1 MQLTGFTPHTKQRE
15 ILNTILE
22 SKAKYHVVSVGRQFG
37 KSLMGINLLLYW
49 AINHPKSTILWVS
62 PVYSQTSKVQ
72 KEISSA
78 IGNHPILTR
87 SNLSSNEME
96 FATGSKVIFR
106 SAERYDNIRGFSI
119 DYAIIDE
126 AAFIRKEA
134 WEEAIKPTLL
144 VKGKKALFLSTP
156 KGKNWF
162 HDLFQLGKNPD
173 YPQYQCY
180 KGNSYDTPFI
190 QREEIDEARK
200 TLPEGVFKQEYLAE
214 FLDSGG
220 EVFQNIEMNQFN
232 AWSSGN
238 SPYFAGLDLA
248 KQEDYTV
255 LTILDK
261 EGKIVD
267 YYRNNRVEWSKM
279 VTDILEKLNKWKPSL
294 LVEVNSIGDVI
305 YEQIKKKYQNTHP
318 FVTTGKSKTEI
329 VEGLILDFNEQ
340 TIKIPNETIYP
351 ALNHE
356 MSIFTYD
363 YNVRTRSVKYG
374 HPPGQHDDT
383 VISLALANYWRK
395 KGKSLGTYAVSGMK
409 LR

>member
-1 MQLTGFTPHTKQRE
+1 MQLTGFTPHKKQRE
-15 ILNTILE
+15 ILNMILE
-22 SKAKYHVVSVGRQFG
+22 SKSKYHVVSVGRQFG

-78 IGNHPILTR
+78 LGSHPILTR
-87 SNLSSNEME
+87 NNLSSNEME

-126 AAFIRKEA
+126 AAFIKKEA

-162 HDLFQLGKNPD
+162 HDIFQLGKSPD
-173 YPQYQCY
+173 YPQYQSY
-180 KGNSYDTPFI
+180 TGSSYDTPFI

-220 EVFQNIEMNQFN
+220 EVFQNIELNQFST
-232 AWSSGN
+232 WSSG
-238 SPYFAGLDLA
+238 SGPYFAGLDLG

-255 LTILDK
+255 LTILDR
-261 EGKIVD
+261 EGRIVD
-267 YYRNNRVEWSKM
+267 YYRNHQVEWTKM
-279 VTDILEKLNKWKPSL
+279 VNDILEKLNKWKPSI

-305 YEQIKKKYQNTHP
+305 YEQLKKRYQNTHP
-318 FVTTGKSKTEI
+318 FMTTGKSKPEI
-329 VEGLILDFNEQ
+329 IEGLILDFNEQ
-340 TIKIPNETIYP
+340 NIKIPNETLYP

-356 MSIFTYD
+356 LTIFTYE
-363 YNVRTRSVKYG
+363 YNPKSRSIRYG
-374 HPPGQHDDT
+374 HPSGQHDDT

-395 KGKSLGTYAVSGMK
+395 KGKNLGTYAVSGMK